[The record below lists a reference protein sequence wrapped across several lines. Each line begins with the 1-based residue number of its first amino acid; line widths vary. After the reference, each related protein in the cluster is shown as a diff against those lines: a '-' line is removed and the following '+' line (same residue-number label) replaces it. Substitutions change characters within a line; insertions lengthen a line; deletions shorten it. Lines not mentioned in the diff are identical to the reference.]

1 MDKNQVQSLRNGGFI
16 VRAITRGY
24 PLGEVA
30 GGVGFLRKGRVVD
43 TELLKG

>member
-1 MDKNQVQSLRNGGFI
+1 MLGDSQIVDLRNGRFY

-30 GGVGFLRKGRVVD
+30 GYVGFLRKGMI
-43 TELLKG
+43 